1 MLFGPRS
8 YIHQINDLVPEL
20 HFSQFSTYNQGFFH
34 CVNYEKEIMGFHKKY
49 CLTKNYINFL
59 ICSAIASILMSIFFL
74 IIENAAVFL
83 LARYK

>member
-1 MLFGPRS
+1 
-8 YIHQINDLVPEL
+8 
-20 HFSQFSTYNQGFFH
+20 
-34 CVNYEKEIMGFHKKY
+34 MGFHTKD

-59 ICSAIASILMSIFFL
+59 ICSAIASVLMSIFFFL